1 MFSSM
6 LSFLKEIKYHQY
18 HKTRI
23 HLSRHIGFP
32 KGSSSETATK
42 GKVIAYLAKNHN
54 QFVEKR
60 LLYFISARMQIK
72 TIKPEVND
80 LLENLHTS

>member
-1 MFSSM
+1 MFSST

-18 HKTRI
+18 HKTLI

-32 KGSSSETATK
+32 KGSSQTTTK
-42 GKVIAYLAKNHN
+42 SKVIAYLAKNHN

-80 LLENLHTS
+80 LFENPHTS